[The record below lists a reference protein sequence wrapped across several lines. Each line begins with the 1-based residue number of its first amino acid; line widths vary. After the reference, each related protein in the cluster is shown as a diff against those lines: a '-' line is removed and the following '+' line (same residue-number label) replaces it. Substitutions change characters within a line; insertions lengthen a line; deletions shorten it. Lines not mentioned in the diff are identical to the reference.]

1 MSKLNIKS
9 ASTWGL
15 TGLLAAVFVAAGTSK
30 ILGVEQTVL
39 PFERMEIPSMAILVG
54 LLEIA
59 GAIGLFIPRLR
70 FLAALGLSAT
80 MVGAAG
86 YHLTLDPEQAVV
98 PALVLLVLTG
108 LLTWIRRPQSTLAAI

>member
-1 MSKLNIKS
+1 MSKLNFKS
-9 ASTWGL
+9 VSILGL
-15 TGLLAAVFVAAGTSK
+15 TGLLALAFIAAGVSK
-30 ILGVEQTVL
+30 LMGVEQTVL
-39 PFERMEIPSMAILVG
+39 PFERMGMPLMAKIVG

-59 GAIGLFIPRLR
+59 GAVGLFIPQFR

-86 YHLTLDPEQAVV
+86 YHLTLDPEMAVI

-108 LLTWIRRPQSTLAAI
+108 ALTWVRRPSLA